1 MREARYQSLYTDRG
15 PMTRLRPTAA
25 VILALA
31 TRISPATAQEW
42 RESARRVSAT
52 ARVLLL
58 GVRPE
63 DEDNALIAWLSLGR
77 NVETAYLSLTRGE
90 SGTNVIGSE
99 RQASLAALRTA
110 ELLAERERDK

>member
-1 MREARYQSLYTDRG
+1 MPAAVPASIAQD

-25 VILALA
+25 VIFVLAL
-31 TRISPATAQEW
+31 RISSAGAQEW
-42 RESARRVSAT
+42 RDLAKRVPAT
-52 ARVLLL
+52 ARVLLV
-58 GVRPE
+58 GTRPE

-90 SGTNVIGSE
+90 SGTNVVGSE

-110 ELLAERERDK
+110 ELLAERE